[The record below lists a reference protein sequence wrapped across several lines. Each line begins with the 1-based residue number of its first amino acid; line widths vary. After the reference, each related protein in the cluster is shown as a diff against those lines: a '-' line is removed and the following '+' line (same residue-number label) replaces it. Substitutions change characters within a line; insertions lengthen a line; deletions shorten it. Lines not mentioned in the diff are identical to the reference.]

1 MFTSKLYTKHNFC
14 CIIVFRKAVFSVDFA
29 LKTRKIIINFRSIQ
43 RLLSLIFNLYLRA
56 FLPLSATFRAENF
69 CVSNKKSYIAYIVA
83 NIKGGK
89 KMSFCNNNSTIDR
102 CPGNING
109 NPMNGLCEKV
119 CIQTTKIFDACMM
132 QTSIDSTV
140 ALTNVSPANP
150 TLPLTFVSGS
160 STSSVGTITALTIT
174 PIADR
179 AGLSRVT
186 ATISIPVQIAYT
198 DANGVAGTGTS
209 TLSIAQDVV
218 MCVPSGS
225 VISPV
230 IAATVN
236 MTSPRGTYVSDYTF
250 SITSCVT
257 VILSVQAPVNLL
269 VPSYG
274 YCKIPPCTEFSQD
287 ACQGV
292 FDLPLF
298 PS

>member
-1 MFTSKLYTKHNFC
+1 
-14 CIIVFRKAVFSVDFA
+14 
-29 LKTRKIIINFRSIQ
+29 
-43 RLLSLIFNLYLRA
+43 
-56 FLPLSATFRAENF
+56 
-69 CVSNKKSYIAYIVA
+69 
-83 NIKGGK
+83 
-89 KMSFCNNNSTIDR
+89 MSFCNNNSTPDR
-102 CPGNING
+102 CPGNISG

-119 CIQTTKIFDACMM
+119 CIQTVKIFDACMM

-140 ALTNVSPANP
+140 ALTNLSPATP
-150 TLPLTFVSGS
+150 TLPLTFVSGR
-160 STSSVGTITALTIT
+160 STSSTGTITSLTIA

-179 AGLSRVT
+179 PGLSRVT
-186 ATISIPVQIAYT
+186 TTVSIPIQIAYT
-198 DANGVAGTGTS
+198 DANGVQGTGTS
-209 TLSIAQDVV
+209 SVSISLDVV
-218 MCVPSGS
+218 MCVPTGS
-225 VISPV
+225 VITPNV
-230 IAATVN
+230 AATVN
-236 MTSPRGTYVSDYTF
+236 MTSPRGAYVSDYTF

>member
-1 MFTSKLYTKHNFC
+1 LRFDNKK
-14 CIIVFRKAVFSVDFA
+14 
-29 LKTRKIIINFRSIQ
+29 FRS
-43 RLLSLIFNLYLRA
+43 
-56 FLPLSATFRAENF
+56 
-69 CVSNKKSYIAYIVA
+69 AYIVA

-132 QTSIDSTV
+132 QTSIDQTV
-140 ALTNVSPANP
+140 TLTNISPSTP

-160 STSSVGTITALTIT
+160 STSSTGTITALTIT

-186 ATISIPVQIAYT
+186 ATVSIPIQIAYT
-198 DANGVAGTGTS
+198 DANTGTS
-209 TLSIAQDVV
+209 TVNITQDVV

-230 IAATVN
+230 VAATVN
-236 MTSPRGTYVSDYTF
+236 MASPRGTYVSDYTF
-250 SITSCVT
+250 NITCCVT

>member
-1 MFTSKLYTKHNFC
+1 
-14 CIIVFRKAVFSVDFA
+14 
-29 LKTRKIIINFRSIQ
+29 
-43 RLLSLIFNLYLRA
+43 
-56 FLPLSATFRAENF
+56 
-69 CVSNKKSYIAYIVA
+69 
-83 NIKGGK
+83 
-89 KMSFCNNNSTIDR
+89 MSFCNNNSTQDR

-140 ALTNVSPANP
+140 TLTNLTPADP
-150 TLPLTFVSGS
+150 VQPLTFVSGS
-160 STSSVGTITALTIT
+160 STSSVGTITALTVT

-179 AGLSRVT
+179 PGLSRVT
-186 ATISIPVQIAYT
+186 TTISIPIQIAYT
-198 DANGVAGTGTS
+198 DANGVAGTGTG
-209 TLSIAQDVV
+209 TISINQDVI
-218 MCVPSGS
+218 MCVPTGS

-236 MTSPRGTYVSDYTF
+236 MAAPRGSYVGDNTF

-257 VILSVQAPVNLL
+257 VMLKVQADVNLL
-269 VPSYG
+269 IPSYG
-274 YCKIPPCTEFSQD
+274 YCRIPQCTEFSQD
-287 ACQGV
+287 VCQGV

>member
-1 MFTSKLYTKHNFC
+1 
-14 CIIVFRKAVFSVDFA
+14 
-29 LKTRKIIINFRSIQ
+29 
-43 RLLSLIFNLYLRA
+43 
-56 FLPLSATFRAENF
+56 
-69 CVSNKKSYIAYIVA
+69 
-83 NIKGGK
+83 
-89 KMSFCNNNSTIDR
+89 MSFCNNNSTQDR

-140 ALTNVSPANP
+140 TLTNLTPANP
-150 TLPLTFVSGS
+150 TQPLTFVSGS
-160 STSSVGTITALTIT
+160 STSNVGTITALTVT

-179 AGLSRVT
+179 PGLSRVT
-186 ATISIPVQIAYT
+186 TTISIPIQIAYT
-198 DANGVAGTGTS
+198 DANGVAGTGTG
-209 TLSIAQDVV
+209 SISVSQDVI

-236 MTSPRGTYVSDYTF
+236 MAAPRGSYVGDNTF

-257 VILSVQAPVNLL
+257 VILKVQADVNLL
-269 VPSYG
+269 IPSYG
-274 YCKIPPCTEFSQD
+274 YCRIPQCTEFSQD
-287 ACQGV
+287 VCQGV

-298 PS
+298 PN

>member
-1 MFTSKLYTKHNFC
+1 
-14 CIIVFRKAVFSVDFA
+14 
-29 LKTRKIIINFRSIQ
+29 
-43 RLLSLIFNLYLRA
+43 
-56 FLPLSATFRAENF
+56 
-69 CVSNKKSYIAYIVA
+69 
-83 NIKGGK
+83 
-89 KMSFCNNNSTIDR
+89 MSFCNNNSTQDR

-140 ALTNVSPANP
+140 ALTNLTPANP
-150 TLPLTFVSGS
+150 TQPLTFVSGS
-160 STSSVGTITALTIT
+160 STSNVGTITALTVT

-179 AGLSRVT
+179 PGLSRVT
-186 ATISIPVQIAYT
+186 TTISIPIQIAYT
-198 DANGVAGTGTS
+198 DANGVAGTGTG
-209 TLSIAQDVV
+209 SISVSQDVI

-236 MTSPRGTYVSDYTF
+236 MAAPRGSYVGENTF

-257 VILSVQAPVNLL
+257 IILKVQADVNLL
-269 VPSYG
+269 IPSYG
-274 YCKIPPCTEFSQD
+274 YCRIPQCTEFSQD
-287 ACQGV
+287 VCQGV